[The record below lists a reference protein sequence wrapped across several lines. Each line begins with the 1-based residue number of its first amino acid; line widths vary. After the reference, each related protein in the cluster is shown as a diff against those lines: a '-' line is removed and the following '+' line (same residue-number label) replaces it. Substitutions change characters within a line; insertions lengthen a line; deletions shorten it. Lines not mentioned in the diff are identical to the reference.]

1 MGGLKM
7 VLVHTYKQTRLTKP
21 IYVDKEVEA
30 WAALLVQIVYRLYW
44 LLHHEIWREGE
55 MMV

>member
-21 IYVDKEVEA
+21 ISVDKEVEA